1 MKAYPY
7 LSPRIS
13 MNEVD
18 TRICSNRSPSCIH
31 MICIYFLN
39 STCLQNLCIW
49 VSIHG
54 CICHWT
60 LTPDYVKQLITLF
73 RVSPLDICI
82 VRATIYLR
90 LHTYNS
96 CRKKG
101 SYLEPNYSSLK
112 EPLPLGEWLQ
122 TLRQE
127 EPSSQCRTVIFKTFI
142 SICNLNE
149 AFKKEWTCR
158 YCEDLDQCIESRN

>member
-1 MKAYPY
+1 
-7 LSPRIS
+7 

-18 TRICSNRSPSCIH
+18 TRICSNQSPICIH

-39 STCLQNLCIW
+39 STCLQNVCIW

-54 CICHWT
+54 WICHWT
-60 LTPDYVKQLITLF
+60 LTPDYVKQLIPLF
-73 RVSPLDICI
+73 RVSPFDICI
-82 VRATIYLR
+82 VRATVYLR

-122 TLRQE
+122 TLRKKSPLANA
-127 EPSSQCRTVIFKTFI
+127 EPSYSKPSFPSATSMKLLRKNGPVDTVRTLI
-142 SICNLNE
+142 N
-149 AFKKEWTCR
+149 A
-158 YCEDLDQCIESRN
+158 